1 MSRLRNLSYAK
12 HQRYLSSNENNSSIL
27 HHNTSL
33 PYTHRMAPPS
43 FTTLPDEILL
53 EIVEWTTE
61 IVTAAINN
69 AGTLIRDDLAFRRK
83 RRAGAKIISTA
94 EYMLLKHTVLS
105 LSSVDQRFRLMLA
118 SRFFSSLELN
128 PVYKKDT
135 MQRLGAALA
144 FSPMLRACL
153 K

>member
-1 MSRLRNLSYAK
+1 
-12 HQRYLSSNENNSSIL
+12 
-27 HHNTSL
+27 
-33 PYTHRMAPPS
+33 MAPPS